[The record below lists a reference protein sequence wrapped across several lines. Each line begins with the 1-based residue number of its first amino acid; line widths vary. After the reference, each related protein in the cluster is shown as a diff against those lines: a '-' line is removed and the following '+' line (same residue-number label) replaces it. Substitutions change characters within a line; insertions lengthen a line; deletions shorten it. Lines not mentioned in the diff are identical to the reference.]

1 MRRTIGICLAVV
13 SAATMSVAAASA
25 DKPAKPDKPP
35 KAKAVAAQQC
45 AALKNADR
53 AAFKS
58 LYGPKRAMRTCVKAQ
73 TKAYGG
79 EYKNAAKECKAEREA
94 DPAAF
99 EETYGDDDP
108 YTAETSNAFGKCVST
123 KVRAEDAAD
132 TEAFDNAAQQCK
144 AERAEDVDA
153 FEAKYG
159 TAKSNFKNALGKC
172 VSKTVRATPGV

>member
-1 MRRTIGICLAVV
+1 MKRTIAIFLAMAA
-13 SAATMSVAAASA
+13 AATMSVAAASA

-73 TKAYGG
+73 TKASEG

-123 KVRAEDAAD
+123 KVKAEDADDA
-132 TEAFDNAAQQCK
+132 EAFDNAAQQCK

-159 TAKSNFKNALGKC
+159 SAKSKFRNALGKC
-172 VSKTVRATPGV
+172 VSKTVKATPGV